1 MLNQFVRELTMG
13 VFAKRI
19 LYVFTIFMIVD
30 AILIW
35 IVNTNRYLPGIGVV
49 AGGDQLLITLV
60 LAAAAVIATAIVAV
74 LWKLKS

>member
-1 MLNQFVRELTMG
+1 MAAFI
-13 VFAKRI
+13 KRV
-19 LYVFTIFMIVD
+19 LAVFTIFIIVD

-35 IVNTNRYLPGIGVV
+35 IVNTNRYLPGIGVIS
-49 AGGDQLLITLV
+49 AGDQLMITLV

>member
-1 MLNQFVRELTMG
+1 MAAFI
-13 VFAKRI
+13 KRV
-19 LYVFTIFMIVD
+19 LAVFTIFIIVD

-35 IVNTNRYLPGIGVV
+35 IVNTNRYLPGIGVI

-60 LAAAAVIATAIVAV
+60 LGAAAVIGAAIVAV